1 MTSVQIYYKD
11 CRINLLFS
19 ICKIN
24 IVQTSAQYVT
34 FDLVDPISVKGANK
48 KTSQE
53 WDLGH
58 VSQGQGSE
66 VPSIALCFQTLKW
79 Q

>member
-1 MTSVQIYYKD
+1 M
-11 CRINLLFS
+11 
-19 ICKIN
+19 
-24 IVQTSAQYVT
+24 QTSAQYVT
-34 FDLVDPISVKGANK
+34 FDLVDLIVKGAKK

-66 VPSIALCFQTLKW
+66 VPSIALCFQTLK
-79 Q
+79 